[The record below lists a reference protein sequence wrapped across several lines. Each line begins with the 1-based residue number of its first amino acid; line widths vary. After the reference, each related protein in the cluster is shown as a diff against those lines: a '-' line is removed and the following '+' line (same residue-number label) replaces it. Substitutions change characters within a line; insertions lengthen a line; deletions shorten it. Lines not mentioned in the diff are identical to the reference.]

1 MAEQNGRA
9 TTGRAKDDNTAT
21 DVAASSIAGLGVLV
35 GALGAAGLVLV
46 LCTNSLA
53 GVGLTMVN
61 IAVPAVAFGYA
72 LLDTVPRGARRPR
85 RIGAIVLALLI
96 AAGATGVS
104 WGVSGVAMR
113 QFAPADYIG
122 RYGERVQVAVMDA
135 DCRHGTIWRRGPR
148 ADFYCEGATWRAGGR
163 DERGRLTLFYQ
174 EMEPRSQARQIDAYV
189 LGNEGYSVERV
200 GEVES
205 WAWWAGRPLWLL
217 LGLPVLAAGLLLRRD
232 LVARRD

>member
-1 MAEQNGRA
+1 MAKQNGRA
-9 TTGRAKDDNTAT
+9 GAGRAEEDNTAT
-21 DVAASSIAGLGVLV
+21 DVAASSIAGLGMLV
-35 GALGAAGLVLV
+35 GTLGAAGLVLV

-61 IAVPAVAFGYA
+61 IAVPAIAFGYA
-72 LLDTVPRGARRPR
+72 LLDAAPRDARRPR
-85 RIGAIVLALLI
+85 RVGAIVLALVI

-104 WGVSGVAMR
+104 WGVSGIAMR

-122 RYGERVQVAVMDA
+122 LYGERVQVTVMDA

-148 ADFYCEGATWRAGGR
+148 ADFYCEGATWRAGER

-174 EMEPRSQARQIDAYV
+174 EMEPRAQSRQIDAYV
-189 LGNEGYSVERV
+189 LGTEGYSVERV

-217 LGLPVLAAGLLLRRD
+217 LGLPVLAVGLLLRRD
-232 LVARRD
+232 LVASRT

>member
-1 MAEQNGRA
+1 MVQHSSRSA
-9 TTGRAKDDNTAT
+9 TDAAGDNTAL
-21 DVAASSIAGLGVLV
+21 DVAASSVAGLGLLV

-61 IAVPAVAFGYA
+61 VAVPAIAFGYA
-72 LLDTVPRGARRPR
+72 LLGAAPRGSARPR
-85 RIGAIVLALLI
+85 RIAAITLAVLI
-96 AAGATGVS
+96 AAGATGLS
-104 WGVSGVAMR
+104 WGLSGVAMR

-122 RYGERVQVAVMDA
+122 RYGERVQVSVMDA

-148 ADFYCEGATWRAGGR
+148 ADFYCEGATWRAAGR

-174 EMEPRSQARQIDAYV
+174 ELEPRSQSRLVDAYV

-217 LGLPVLAAGLLLRRD
+217 LGLPVLALGVLSRRN
-232 LVARRD
+232 LMSPRP

>member
-1 MAEQNGRA
+1 MAQHDGGPAGR
-9 TTGRAKDDNTAT
+9 TEKDNTAL
-21 DVAASSIAGLGVLV
+21 DVAASSVAGLGLLV

-53 GVGLTMVN
+53 GVGLTLVN
-61 IAVPAVAFGYA
+61 IAVPAIAFGYA
-72 LLDTVPRGARRPR
+72 LLDAAPRGSARPR
-85 RIGAIVLALLI
+85 RIGAITLAVLI
-96 AAGATGVS
+96 AAGATGLS
-104 WGVSGVAMR
+104 WGLSGVAMR

-122 RYGERVQVAVMDA
+122 RYGERVQVTVMDA

-174 EMEPRSQARQIDAYV
+174 EMEPRSQSRSIDAYV

-217 LGLPVLAAGLLLRRD
+217 LGLPVLALGVLLRRD
-232 LVARRD
+232 LVAPRA

>member
-1 MAEQNGRA
+1 MAQQTGRA
-9 TTGRAKDDNTAT
+9 AAKDDNTAL
-21 DVAASSIAGLGVLV
+21 DAAAGAVAGLGLLV

-61 IAVPAVAFGYA
+61 IAVPAIAFGYA
-72 LLDTVPRGARRPR
+72 LLDAAPRGSARPR
-85 RIGAIVLALLI
+85 RVAAITVAVLI
-96 AAGATGVS
+96 AAGATGLS
-104 WGVSGVAMR
+104 WGLSGVAMR
-113 QFAPADYIG
+113 QFAPADHIG
-122 RYGERVQVAVMDA
+122 RYGERVQVAVQDA

-148 ADFYCEGATWRAGGR
+148 ADFYCEGATWRAAGR

-174 EMEPRSQARQIDAYV
+174 ELEPRSQSRLIDAYV

-217 LGLPVLAAGLLLRRD
+217 LGLPVLALGVLLRRN
-232 LVARRD
+232 LVSLRP

>member
-1 MAEQNGRA
+1 MAEHNGLMAAGRA
-9 TTGRAKDDNTAT
+9 GDDNTAA
-21 DVAASSIAGLGVLV
+21 DVVASAVAGLGLLV

-61 IAVPAVAFGYA
+61 VAVPAVAFGYA
-72 LLDTVPRGARRPR
+72 LLDAAPRGSRRPR
-85 RIGAIVLALLI
+85 QVGAILLAVVI
-96 AAGATGVS
+96 AAGAAGV
-104 WGVSGVAMR
+104 GGGLSGIAMR
-113 QFAPADYIG
+113 QFAPADHVG
-122 RYGERVQVAVMDA
+122 RYGERVQVTVMDA

-148 ADFYCEGATWRAGGR
+148 ADFYCDGATWRAGGR

-174 EMEPRSQARQIDAYV
+174 EMEPRSQSRQVDAYV

-217 LGLPVLAAGLLLRRD
+217 LGLPALVLGLLLRRD
-232 LVARRD
+232 LVARRR